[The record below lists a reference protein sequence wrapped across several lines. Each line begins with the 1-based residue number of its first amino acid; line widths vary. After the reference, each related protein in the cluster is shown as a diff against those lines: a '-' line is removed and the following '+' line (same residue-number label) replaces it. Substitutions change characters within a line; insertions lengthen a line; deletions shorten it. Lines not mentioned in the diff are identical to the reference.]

1 MSGPSTRPGTAAG
14 LRPPRIR
21 LAAAGWHLAL
31 AMLSLLTAFPLLWAV
46 LTSFKPPNEIFDAA
60 PVSAHPTLAN
70 YADVL
75 TRWPAG
81 ELIGRTAVMA
91 TGVAVGQLVIAV
103 LAAFALAHFHPRAR
117 PVVLGLTAVSLA
129 IPPQALI
136 VPQFLLTARLG
147 WLNTEA
153 GLIVPQLGSSALAV
167 LVLLQHVEALPPSL
181 AAAARL
187 EGARP
192 LEVLWHVILPGLR
205 PAIAALGV
213 LVFITTWNEYLWPLL
228 VTPDAMHTTVQVG
241 LAQFETAEG
250 INYGGLLAAATLTSL
265 PIVVVYLA
273 ASRRI
278 TDAFLTSGLR

>member
-1 MSGPSTRPGTAAG
+1 MNDLLTSRRTVP
-14 LRPPRIR
+14 
-21 LAAAGWHLAL
+21 LAAAGWHVVLVA
-31 AMLSLLTAFPLLWAV
+31 LSLVTVFPLLWAI
-46 LTSFKPPNEIFDAA
+46 LTSFKPANEVFDLT
-60 PVSAHPTLAN
+60 PVSAHPTIAN
-70 YADVL
+70 YTDVL

-91 TGVAVGQLVIAV
+91 TGVAAGQLAIAV
-103 LAAFALAHFHPRAR
+103 LAAFALAHARRRAR
-117 PVVLGLTAVSLA
+117 SVVLLLTTLSLA

-136 VPQFLLTARLG
+136 VPQFLLAARLG

-181 AAAARL
+181 TAAARL

-192 LEVLWHVILPGLR
+192 HEVLWHVVLPSLR

-228 VTPDAMHTTVQVG
+228 ITPDALHTTVQVG

-265 PIVVVYLA
+265 PIVVVYFA

>member
-1 MSGPSTRPGTAAG
+1 MPDAS
-14 LRPPRIR
+14 PRR
-21 LAAAGWHLAL
+21 AVLGWHLVL
-31 AMLSLLTAFPLLWAV
+31 AVLSLLTALPLLWAV
-46 LTSFKPPNEIFDAA
+46 LTSFKPANEVFDVA
-60 PVSAHPTLAN
+60 PVSAHPTLDN

-103 LAAFALAHFHPRAR
+103 LAAFALAYFRPGAR
-117 PVVLGLTAVSLA
+117 PVVLGLTMVSLA

-181 AAAARL
+181 TAAARL

-192 LEVLWHVILPGLR
+192 LEVLWHVVLPALR

-228 VTPDAMHTTVQVG
+228 VTPDALHTTVQVG

-250 INYGGLLAAATLTSL
+250 INYGGMLAAATLTSL

>member
-1 MSGPSTRPGTAAG
+1 MPDASAGRAA
-14 LRPPRIR
+14 L
-21 LAAAGWHLAL
+21 GWHLVL
-31 AMLSLLTAFPLLWAV
+31 AALSLLTAFPLLWAL
-46 LTSFKPPNEIFDAA
+46 LTSFKPPNEVFDVA
-60 PVSAHPTLAN
+60 PVSAHPTMDN
-70 YADVL
+70 YVDVL

-103 LAAFALAHFHPRAR
+103 LAAFALSYFHPRTR
-117 PVVLGLTAVSLA
+117 SLVLGLTAVSLA

-167 LVLLQHVEALPPSL
+167 LVLLQHVQALPPSL
-181 AAAARL
+181 TAAARL

-192 LEVLWHVILPGLR
+192 LEVLWQVVLPALR
-205 PAIAALGV
+205 PAVAALGV

-228 VTPDAMHTTVQVG
+228 VTPDALDTTVQVG

>member
-1 MSGPSTRPGTAAG
+1 MPDVS
-14 LRPPRIR
+14 PRR
-21 LAAAGWHLAL
+21 TVLGWHLVL
-31 AMLSLLTAFPLLWAV
+31 AVLSLLTAFPLLWAV
-46 LTSFKPPNEIFDAA
+46 LTSFKPANEVFGTA
-60 PVSAHPTLAN
+60 PLGAHPTLDN

-91 TGVAVGQLVIAV
+91 TGVALGQLVIAV
-103 LAAFALAHFHPRAR
+103 LAAFALAYLRPRAR
-117 PVVLGLTAVSLA
+117 PVVLGLTMVSLA

-181 AAAARL
+181 TAAARL

-192 LEVLWHVILPGLR
+192 LEVLWHIVLPALR
-205 PAIAALGV
+205 PAVAALGV

-228 VTPDAMHTTVQVG
+228 VTPDALHTTVQVG

-250 INYGGLLAAATLTSL
+250 INYGGLLAAATVTSL